1 LSSINEVG
9 VGTISAADHLT
20 PHHSSHLTTNQSLA
34 TMGLPSPMGLGAVGT
49 AVPHATK
56 SGLNQVAFGQIVSD
70 SKAVG
75 QSLTAK

>member
-1 LSSINEVG
+1 
-9 VGTISAADHLT
+9 
-20 PHHSSHLTTNQSLA
+20 
-34 TMGLPSPMGLGAVGT
+34 MGLPSPMGLGAVGT